1 METSSIARFP
11 RRIAD
16 LIDVKAAGADV
27 RLGIAFE
34 ILPAEFRHRRHP
46 FQAYIFVVKYSGTID
61 GRPFDFRKCYAR
73 GCPNNLCTHVSQA
86 VNIANRYLQRDYH
99 ALRSGGLD
107 VTETL
112 FTLEDMIVKFE
123 TLKEDEPV
131 QLTIPELTAKAKS
144 GKPITVDIELEL
156 IPTVEHFAHSDNAR
170 TYLSGNFKA
179 RTADGICHCHRCF
192 ACFDTDHEDE
202 EKQTA
207 IRVANARLALIYN
220 EFKESG
226 ILYRLQY
233 FS

>member
-1 METSSIARFP
+1 METSSIVHFP

-34 ILPAEFRHRRHP
+34 ILPAEFQHRRHP
-46 FQAYIFVVKYSGTID
+46 FQAFIFLSKYSGTVD

-99 ALRSGGLD
+99 RLRSGGID
-107 VTETL
+107 VAEIL
-112 FTLEDMIVKFE
+112 FTLEEMIVKFE
-123 TLKEDEPV
+123 TLQEEGPA
-131 QLTIPELTAKAKS
+131 QLSIPELTTMAKS
-144 GKPITVDIELEL
+144 GKSITVDMTLEL
-156 IPTVEHFAHSDNAR
+156 IPAVEHFSHTDNAQ
-170 TYLSGNFKA
+170 TYLSGEF
-179 RTADGICHCHRCF
+179 TAKTVDETYHCHRCF
-192 ACFDTDHEDE
+192 ACFGTDHEDE
-202 EKQTA
+202 EKETA
-207 IRVANARLALIYN
+207 IRVANARLALIYS

-226 ILYRLQY
+226 VMHQPQY